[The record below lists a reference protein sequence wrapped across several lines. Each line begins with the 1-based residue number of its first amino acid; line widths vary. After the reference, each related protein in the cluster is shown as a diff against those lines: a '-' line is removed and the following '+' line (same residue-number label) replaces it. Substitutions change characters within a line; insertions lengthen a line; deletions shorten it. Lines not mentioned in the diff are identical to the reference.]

1 MKTSSLRRTTRESQ
15 NNSGISRGNQGKKEE
30 NRALIFACMYLVL
43 KIITHQVFLITSF
56 LENHTEEWTRD
67 VGEIAEH

>member
-1 MKTSSLRRTTRESQ
+1 
-15 NNSGISRGNQGKKEE
+15 
-30 NRALIFACMYLVL
+30 MYLVL

-56 LENHTEEWTRD
+56 LENHTEEWSRD